1 MNKSDKIKALT
12 AFVAAGLMTPTN
24 PEEYTLVNYRIP
36 DFMPEI
42 YPSDKPIHRSTPLN
56 KKGVKRRA
64 RNKTAKQ
71 SRKRNRR

>member
-1 MNKSDKIKALT
+1 MNKSDKIKVLT
-12 AFVAAGLMTPTN
+12 ALMVAEMTKPD
-24 PEEYTLVNYRIP
+24 PEVYTLTNHHIP
-36 DFMPEI
+36 DFTPEI
-42 YPSDKPIHRSTPLN
+42 YPGDKPIHRSTPLN